1 MYLTLAL
8 ALNQLGSTH
17 WSWTNRH
24 AEIAE
29 PRIAGQFS
37 FGTHIY
43 GSCCS
48 CICTAAIWP
57 ATSAPRPASTQ
68 RAYSLDWWCVH
79 SAVPKETYPVIHAQ
93 QAHAM
98 PCQLPLP
105 RPGPVFFFR
114 ALIWRMCLRLDLV
127 YIARH
132 GTAYAPSP
140 GTIPPKP
147 FCFLHAGVCG
157 SSS

>member
-105 RPGPVFFFR
+105 RPGPVFFFPSS
-114 ALIWRMCLRLDLV
+114 DLMNV
-127 YIARH
+127 STPWPGLYS
-132 GTAYAPSP
+132 APWDGICSEP
-140 GTIPPKP
+140 GDYSAET
-147 FCFLHAGVCG
+147 FLLSACRCVWLL
-157 SSS
+157 